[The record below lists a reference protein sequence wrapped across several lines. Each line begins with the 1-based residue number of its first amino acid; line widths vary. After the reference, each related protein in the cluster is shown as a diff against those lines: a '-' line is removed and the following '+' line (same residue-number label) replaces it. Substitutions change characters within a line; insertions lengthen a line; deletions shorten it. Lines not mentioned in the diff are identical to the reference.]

1 MVQAAPLIVTPEGG
15 QSFNAI
21 FARPG
26 AVFIELSPTTS
37 WLTPPSE
44 TQPPRPRSKHYVIV
58 SHYYTLAAAGLRSW
72 VVPVVGVTHSVHTRV
87 SGREAACPASRPNCR
102 FIVPP
107 GKILRIVMREFSVA
121 LADFVSL
128 DLLRVRR
135 ALGEVRVDW
144 EAR

>member
-1 MVQAAPLIVTPEGG
+1 M
-15 QSFNAI
+15 
-21 FARPG
+21 
-26 AVFIELSPTTS
+26 
-37 WLTPPSE
+37 
-44 TQPPRPRSKHYVIV
+44 
-58 SHYYTLAAAGLRSW
+58 
-72 VVPVVGVTHSVHTRV
+72 
-87 SGREAACPASRPNCR
+87 
-102 FIVPP
+102 PP

>member
-1 MVQAAPLIVTPEGG
+1 M
-15 QSFNAI
+15 
-21 FARPG
+21 
-26 AVFIELSPTTS
+26 
-37 WLTPPSE
+37 
-44 TQPPRPRSKHYVIV
+44 
-58 SHYYTLAAAGLRSW
+58 
-72 VVPVVGVTHSVHTRV
+72 VGVTHSVHTRV

-144 EAR
+144 EARSHAYINAC